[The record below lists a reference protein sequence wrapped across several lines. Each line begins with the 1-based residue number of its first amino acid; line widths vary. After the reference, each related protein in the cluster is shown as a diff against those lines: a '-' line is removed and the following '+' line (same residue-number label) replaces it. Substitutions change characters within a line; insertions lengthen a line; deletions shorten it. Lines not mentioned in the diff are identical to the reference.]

1 MAILC
6 QSTTAF
12 HFYSTEGFAL
22 ARKILLVA
30 LPNFEPHHYQMDGV
44 CKVLAG
50 IDLIACTP
58 TGSGKTGYLF
68 LAILVMIAI
77 ARDPSLCPGIKFPK
91 NPAIIVVCPTN
102 SIEQQMDKNMADM
115 GITALTINADT
126 VAASRQK
133 KEDIWLTAHEDVSM
147 LILGPEQLTSRG
159 FRDLL
164 THESFYDRVCA
175 FGVDEIHLLLL
186 WGMVFRKAFLQ
197 IGFMRSRLRPGI
209 PLIGLTT
216 SLLADLLIQNSI
228 YSLLGVNRGDFYL
241 IHQSNARHDI
251 QILFRR
257 LYSGIDGGSFPELAW
272 VLKNNDKTLI
282 FGGTI
287 RRAFQIKTYLNSVDS
302 ANPDRDIRI
311 RMHTGLNWAD
321 DKLTTL
327 DKIVNNPKCQ
337 IIVATNGLAQGND
350 IKVINTVIQLGEP
363 ETMEMYIQKPGRAR
377 PTVENPRGI
386 FYVSASR
393 MDLARTIVAQTD
405 AENDADAAK
414 PQGGKAAPRMSR
426 SVAEI
431 LTTPCKPAEQDR
443 QFDNPIQDSPCFC
456 QTCISSPPTPRPEHC
471 ICSGCCPEA
480 DGPEVYLPAPKKK
493 ATPSDIPQGQK
504 LTKVLKQIGV
514 EHLEEFRLSV
524 WFEASD
530 RHTGQTPLAEFLP
543 DMIIKQLLDRF
554 AKIQS
559 VDDLSPFIQ
568 RLTVLTDYHQALF
581 EVISELRLTFKDK
594 KKADAAAK
602 KAAKK

>member
-1 MAILC
+1 MRSQILVLVLLLAILC

-12 HFYSTEGFAL
+12 HFYSTKGFAL
-22 ARKILLVA
+22 ARKILLIA

-77 ARDPSLCPGIKFPK
+77 ARDLSLCPGIKFPK

-102 SIEQQMDKNMADM
+102 SIEQQMVLNSLLVDSLTLTIGFQDKNM
-115 GITALTINADT
+115 GITVLTINADT
-126 VAASRQK
+126 VTASR
-133 KEDIWLTAHEDVSM
+133 
-147 LILGPEQLTSRG
+147 PEQLTSHG

-164 THESFYDRVCA
+164 AHESFYDRVCA
-175 FGVDEIHLLLL
+175 FGIDEIHLLLL

-209 PLIGLTT
+209 PLIGLTA

-241 IHQSNARHDI
+241 INRSN
-251 QILFRR
+251 
-257 LYSGIDGGSFPELAW
+257 LAW

-287 RRAFQIKTYLNSVDS
+287 CRAFQIKLYRNSVDS
-302 ANPDRDIRI
+302 ANPDHDIHI
-311 RMHTGLNWAD
+311 RMHTGLDWAD

-337 IIVATNGLAQGND
+337 IIVTTNGLAQGND
-350 IKVINTVIQLGEP
+350 IKVIKTVIQIGKP
-363 ETMEMYIQKPGRAR
+363 ETMEIYIKKPGCAR

-386 FYVSASR
+386 FYISASR

-405 AENDADAAK
+405 AENNADAAK
-414 PQGGKAAPRMSR
+414 PWGGKAAPRMSCL
-426 SVAEI
+426 VAEI
-431 LTTPCKPAEQDR
+431 LTAPCKHAEQDR
-443 QFDNPIQDSPCFC
+443 QFDKPIQDSLCFC
-456 QTCISSPPTPRPEHC
+456 QTCISSPPNPRPEC
-471 ICSGCCPEA
+471 YICSGYCPEA
-480 DGPEVYLPAPKKK
+480 DAPEVYLPAPKKK
-493 ATPSDIPQGQK
+493 ATPSDILHG
-504 LTKVLKQIGV
+504 
-514 EHLEEFRLSV
+514 
-524 WFEASD
+524 
-530 RHTGQTPLAEFLP
+530 
-543 DMIIKQLLDRF
+543 
-554 AKIQS
+554 
-559 VDDLSPFIQ
+559 
-568 RLTVLTDYHQALF
+568 
-581 EVISELRLTFKDK
+581 
-594 KKADAAAK
+594 
-602 KAAKK
+602 